1 MKKVSLILAGAGL
14 LMASTIAAA
23 TGPQLRIG
31 SKRFTESYVLAEV
44 VAREL
49 DRDGHSWAHLPGMG
63 GTIILW
69 QALLTGG
76 IDIYPDYTGTISETI
91 LEHPGRLDLAE
102 MRALLARHGI
112 GVGPELGFDNTYAL
126 AVRQDR
132 AQELGLQT
140 IADLQ
145 RHPRLVV
152 GLTHELLERQD
163 GWRPLTDRYGL
174 RMERVFG
181 LEHALAYMAITRG
194 EIDVMDA
201 YSTDAKLAEHDL
213 MVLEDNLHFFPAYRA
228 VILYRLEV
236 EDRLLPALERLAG
249 QLDEA
254 TMIKLNAAAERT
266 GDYAAAAGLLYGDVY
281 RTDNSDWARIAA
293 NIARWTLRHLQLVG
307 LSLLLAVLAGVPL
320 GVRAARNDL
329 TGRTILA
336 VVGVIYTVPS
346 LALLALLVAVP
357 FLGIGTRTA
366 IVALLLYSL
375 LPIVR
380 NTATGLATVP
390 APIRESAIALGLET
404 RAQLLRVML
413 PMASPAI
420 LAGVRTS
427 AVINVATATLA
438 ALIGVGGLGEPIISG
453 LNLNDPAV
461 ILQGAVP
468 AGVLAILVQ
477 LLFDGIERLIVP
489 LGLRHGVSGSIDS
502 T

>member
-1 MKKVSLILAGAGL
+1 VTKLGLTLAGAGL
-14 LMASTIAAA
+14 LAVSIVTAA
-23 TGPQLRIG
+23 TGPPLRIG

-49 DRDGHSWAHLPGMG
+49 DRDRQSWEHLPGMG

-76 IDIYPDYTGTISETI
+76 IDLYPDYTGTISETI

-102 MRALLARHGI
+102 MRVLLARQGI

-126 AVRQDR
+126 AMRRDR
-132 AQELGLQT
+132 AHELGLQA
-140 IADLQ
+140 ISDL
-145 RHPRLVV
+145 RHHPRLVV

-163 GWRPLTDRYGL
+163 GWRPLVDCYGL
-174 RMERVFG
+174 RMERVIG
-181 LEHALAYMAITRG
+181 LEHSLAYTAIVRG

-213 MVLEDNLHFFPAYRA
+213 MVLEDDLHFFPTYRA

-236 EDRLLPALERLAG
+236 EERVLPALQRLAG
-249 QLDEA
+249 RLDEA
-254 TMIKLNAAAERT
+254 TMIRLNASAERSS
-266 GDYAAAAGLLYGDVY
+266 DYAAAAWLLYGDDPD
-281 RTDNSDWARIAA
+281 RTSNTARIAVD
-293 NIARWTLRHLQLVG
+293 ITRWTLRHLQLVG

-320 GVRAARNDL
+320 GIRAARNDL
-329 TGRTILA
+329 AGRTILA

-346 LALLALLVAVP
+346 LALLAVLVAVP

-390 APIRESAIALGLET
+390 APIRESAIALGLEP
-404 RAQLLRVML
+404 RAQLLKVLL

-427 AVINVATATLA
+427 AVINVAIATLA

-468 AGVLAILVQ
+468 AGVLAVVVQ
-477 LLFDGIERLIVP
+477 LLFDGIERLLVP
-489 LGLRHGVSGSIDS
+489 RGLRTGESSSIDLP
-502 T
+502 